1 MYSNAKP
8 LALARDLADRL
19 NVRLAANAASGTLI
33 NTVVESFWTQTLADG
48 NTAQWPALTCYNATL
63 GTGEGEPVV
72 VILIS
77 DVDAVS
83 KDIFG
88 NSTYAYAPTL
98 LQFGY
103 ELSGAAGTNPIPAH
117 ADLANIQFEAQTI
130 GAEWQL
136 IEIAHG
142 TAVTPASV
150 SAATPIVD
158 IQPLYWPTKSV

>member
-1 MYSNAKP
+1 MYSNAKC
-8 LALARDLADRL
+8 LALIRDLADRL
-19 NVRLAANAASGTLI
+19 NVRLAANASSGTLI
-33 NTVVESFWTQTLADG
+33 NTVVEGFWTQTLADG
-48 NTAQWPALTCYNATL
+48 NTAQWPYLICYNSTL

-72 VILIS
+72 QIQLS

-98 LQFGY
+98 LQFAY
-103 ELSGAAGTNPIPAH
+103 ELNATGGSTPAH

-142 TAVTPASV
+142 TAVSSAAIA
-150 SAATPIVD
+150 AATPVVD